1 MSDDEGPSD
10 EAEEFEKSRKGGC
23 MKEKKGKKGD
33 GEESAEESV
42 ELAQEDESE
51 GPSEDEGEEKSRKGG
66 CMKEKK
72 GKKDDGEESAEES
85 E

>member
-10 EAEEFEKSRKGGC
+10 EGDELEKSRKGGC
-23 MKEKKGKKGD
+23 MKEKRGKKDD